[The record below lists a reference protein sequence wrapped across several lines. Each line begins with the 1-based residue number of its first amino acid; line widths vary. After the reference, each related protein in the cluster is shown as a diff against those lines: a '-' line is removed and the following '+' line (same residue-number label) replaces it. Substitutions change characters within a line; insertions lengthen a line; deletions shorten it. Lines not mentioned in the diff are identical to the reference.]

1 MAHDEI
7 VEWLRGLIGKLT
19 PQERAA
25 LLDESNEDDMRYRT
39 FWRGRVPAAHRV
51 ASRSRS

>member
-7 VEWLRGLIGKLT
+7 VEWLRELIAKLT

-25 LLDESNEDDMRYRT
+25 LLDESNEDDMRYQT
-39 FWRGRVPAAHRV
+39 FLRAD
-51 ASRSRS
+51 

>member
-7 VEWLRGLIGKLT
+7 VEWLRVLIAKLT

-25 LLDESNEDDMRYRT
+25 LLDESNEDDMRYPT
-39 FWRGRVPAAHRV
+39 FLEPIKGAVTT
-51 ASRSRS
+51 